1 MNIFSLFSIKS
12 KLSAGFAT
20 MMVGGAL
27 MVGFSLFSV
36 DEITG
41 STERVSNLRVPTA
54 LSGSRMLNNINSSFA
69 NLRGYMLTGDKTFK
83 SNLADDWKYISSDM
97 ILIEELSKDWAAE
110 QNIERWQEFKDL
122 YSEFHEAQVRVQSI
136 AHTADEQPA
145 LKILIEEALP
155 RADVLNREV
164 TGMIDEEVQLE
175 ATPDRKALLGTMADI
190 RETMALALTSTRRF
204 LLTGDERF
212 YLYFEANWD
221 KNTRRYDKLNARID
235 LLTQSQRER
244 VERFGTVRTELELLL
259 PKMFEIRRSE
269 QWNMA
274 NYILITEVVPRCKI
288 LLDILEGSERAS
300 SRGIGGLVGS
310 QAYLLMNDT
319 AEAVEDA
326 DILRVFLWTS
336 LCFGIIFSTGVVVV
350 LAHSIVN
357 PVSRITEATGV
368 LASGDLGATIPDT
381 DRNDEIG
388 KLAKGIFAFQT
399 QLIEAKK
406 VRDEQ
411 GKIREE
417 TDKVKSEF
425 IFAVSRIT
433 EATGVLASGDLGA
446 TIPDTD
452 RNDEIGKLAKGIF
465 AFQTQLIEAKKVRD
479 EQSKIREEIDKAKS
493 EFISTVSH
501 ELRTPLTSIK
511 GALGLMRSGSFDEQP
526 NKLRPMLDIAYNNSE
541 RLVALINDILDM
553 EKIEAGMLRFMM
565 QPTDLASLLEEA
577 VEANQSYGDKYDV
590 TFTCSGTDEP
600 LLVNGDKDRLM
611 QVLANLFSNAAKFSP
626 RGGQVEVSLLRE
638 GDWARIAV
646 KDSGNG
652 IPEAARETIFEKFT
666 QADSSDQRQMGGT
679 GLGLSIAK
687 MMVEKLDGAV
697 SFTTEVGKGTTF
709 YVDIPMLADI
719 ALEAVSE
726 IKPPVNTH
734 SPHLL
739 ICEDEP
745 DVANL
750 LKLMLEKAGYS
761 TRIAQTAFEAKQL
774 LKTESFDGLTLD
786 LVLPDKNGITLLQ
799 ELRADPKIQNLP
811 VVVVSAYVD
820 EGKEQLKGDA
830 FGMIEW
836 IQKPIDAPLLMSKLE
851 RALGHVPNT
860 KPHILHVED
869 EVSIR
874 HIVSSLIGDK
884 ANIVNAGSLKE
895 AKAAL
900 ALESFDLVITELE
913 LPDGN
918 GKSLLPLLKISP
930 QISPPVVIFAA
941 KDPSDEVVKSVQ
953 AVLTKS
959 QASNKDILQVIQAAM
974 ENRQVA
980 NAINGGK
987 RHD

>member
-1 MNIFSLFSIKS
+1 MNVFSLFSIKS

-69 NLRGYMLTGDKTFK
+69 NLRGYMLTGDKTFR
-83 SNLADDWKYISSDM
+83 SDLAEDWRYISND
-97 ILIEELSKDWAAE
+97 ITFIEELSKDWAGE
-110 QNIERWQEFKDL
+110 KNIERWQEFKDL

-190 RETMALALTSTRRF
+190 RETMALTLTNTRLF
-204 LLTGDERF
+204 LLTGDEQF
-212 YLYFEANWD
+212 YLHFEANWD

-244 VERFGTVRTELELLL
+244 VERFDTVRTELELLL

-274 NYILITEVVPRCKI
+274 NYILITEVVPRSQI

-310 QAYLLMNDT
+310 QANLLRNDT

-381 DRNDEIG
+381 DR
-388 KLAKGIFAFQT
+388 K
-399 QLIEAKK
+399 
-406 VRDEQ
+406 
-411 GKIREE
+411 
-417 TDKVKSEF
+417 
-425 IFAVSRIT
+425 
-433 EATGVLASGDLGA
+433 
-446 TIPDTD
+446 
-452 RNDEIGKLAKGIF
+452 DEIGKLAKGIF

-750 LKLMLEKAGYS
+750 LKLMLEKEGYS

-774 LKTESFDGLTLD
+774 LKTEAFDGLTLD

-799 ELRADPKIQNLP
+799 ELRADPKIPNLP

>member
-1 MNIFSLFSIKS
+1 M
-12 KLSAGFAT
+12 
-20 MMVGGAL
+20 
-27 MVGFSLFSV
+27 
-36 DEITG
+36 
-41 STERVSNLRVPTA
+41 SNLRVPTA

-190 RETMALALTSTRRF
+190 RETMALTLTNTRLF
-204 LLTGDERF
+204 LLTGDEQF
-212 YLYFEANWD
+212 YLHFEANWD

-244 VERFGTVRTELELLL
+244 VERFDTVRTELELLL

-381 DRNDEIG
+381 DRKDEIG

-411 GKIREE
+411 
-417 TDKVKSEF
+417 
-425 IFAVSRIT
+425 
-433 EATGVLASGDLGA
+433 
-446 TIPDTD
+446 
-452 RNDEIGKLAKGIF
+452 N
-465 AFQTQLIEAKKVRD
+465 
-479 EQSKIREEIDKAKS
+479 KIREEIDKAKS

-638 GDWARIAV
+638 DDWARIAV

>member
-97 ILIEELSKDWAAE
+97 ILIEELSKDWAGE
-110 QNIERWQEFKDL
+110 KNIERWQEFKDL

-190 RETMALALTSTRRF
+190 RETMALTLTNTRLF
-204 LLTGDERF
+204 LLTGDEQF
-212 YLYFEANWD
+212 YLHFEANWD

-244 VERFGTVRTELELLL
+244 VERFDTVRTELELLL

-274 NYILITEVVPRCKI
+274 NYILITEVVPRSQI

-357 PVSRITEATGV
+357 P
-368 LASGDLGATIPDT
+368 
-381 DRNDEIG
+381 
-388 KLAKGIFAFQT
+388 
-399 QLIEAKK
+399 
-406 VRDEQ
+406 
-411 GKIREE
+411 
-417 TDKVKSEF
+417 
-425 IFAVSRIT
+425 VSRIT

>member
-1 MNIFSLFSIKS
+1 MNVFSLFSIKS

-36 DEITG
+36 DKITG

-54 LSGSRMLNNINSSFA
+54 LSGFRMLNSINSSFA

-190 RETMALALTSTRRF
+190 RETMALTLTNTRLF
-204 LLTGDERF
+204 LLTGDEQF
-212 YLYFEANWD
+212 YLHFEANWD

-244 VERFGTVRTELELLL
+244 VERFDTVRTELELLL

-326 DILRVFLWTS
+326 DILRVFLWTF

-381 DRNDEIG
+381 DR
-388 KLAKGIFAFQT
+388 K
-399 QLIEAKK
+399 
-406 VRDEQ
+406 
-411 GKIREE
+411 
-417 TDKVKSEF
+417 
-425 IFAVSRIT
+425 
-433 EATGVLASGDLGA
+433 
-446 TIPDTD
+446 
-452 RNDEIGKLAKGIF
+452 DEIGKLAKGIF

>member
-12 KLSAGFAT
+12 KLSAGFST
-20 MMVGGAL
+20 VMVGGAL

-190 RETMALALTSTRRF
+190 RETMALTLTNTRLF
-204 LLTGDERF
+204 LLTGDEQF
-212 YLYFEANWD
+212 YLHFEANWD

-274 NYILITEVVPRCKI
+274 NYILITEVVPRSQI

-357 PVSRITEATGV
+357 P
-368 LASGDLGATIPDT
+368 
-381 DRNDEIG
+381 
-388 KLAKGIFAFQT
+388 
-399 QLIEAKK
+399 
-406 VRDEQ
+406 
-411 GKIREE
+411 
-417 TDKVKSEF
+417 
-425 IFAVSRIT
+425 VSRIT

-750 LKLMLEKAGYS
+750 LKLMLEKEGYS

>member
-1 MNIFSLFSIKS
+1 M
-12 KLSAGFAT
+12 
-20 MMVGGAL
+20 
-27 MVGFSLFSV
+27 
-36 DEITG
+36 
-41 STERVSNLRVPTA
+41 SNLRVPTA

-190 RETMALALTSTRRF
+190 RETMALTLTNTRLF
-204 LLTGDERF
+204 LLTGDEQF
-212 YLYFEANWD
+212 YLHFEANWD

-244 VERFGTVRTELELLL
+244 VERFDTVRTELELLL

-381 DRNDEIG
+381 DR
-388 KLAKGIFAFQT
+388 K
-399 QLIEAKK
+399 
-406 VRDEQ
+406 
-411 GKIREE
+411 
-417 TDKVKSEF
+417 
-425 IFAVSRIT
+425 
-433 EATGVLASGDLGA
+433 
-446 TIPDTD
+446 
-452 RNDEIGKLAKGIF
+452 DEIGKLAKGIF

-638 GDWARIAV
+638 DDWARIAV

>member
-1 MNIFSLFSIKS
+1 MNVFSLFSIKS

-69 NLRGYMLTGDKTFK
+69 NLRGYMLTGDKTFR
-83 SNLADDWKYISSDM
+83 SDLAEDWRYISND
-97 ILIEELSKDWAAE
+97 ITFIEELSKDWAGE
-110 QNIERWQEFKDL
+110 KNIERWQEFKDL

-136 AHTADEQPA
+136 AHTVDEQPA

-190 RETMALALTSTRRF
+190 RETMALTLTNTRLF
-204 LLTGDERF
+204 LLTGDEQF
-212 YLYFEANWD
+212 YLHFEANWD

-244 VERFGTVRTELELLL
+244 VERFDTVRTELELLL

-288 LLDILEGSERAS
+288 LFDILEGSERAS

-381 DRNDEIG
+381 DR
-388 KLAKGIFAFQT
+388 K
-399 QLIEAKK
+399 
-406 VRDEQ
+406 
-411 GKIREE
+411 
-417 TDKVKSEF
+417 
-425 IFAVSRIT
+425 
-433 EATGVLASGDLGA
+433 
-446 TIPDTD
+446 
-452 RNDEIGKLAKGIF
+452 DEIGKLAKGIF

-638 GDWARIAV
+638 DDWARIAV

-750 LKLMLEKAGYS
+750 LKLMLEKEGYS

-774 LKTESFDGLTLD
+774 LKTEAFDGLTLD

-799 ELRADPKIQNLP
+799 ELRADPKIPNLP

>member
-83 SNLADDWKYISSDM
+83 SDLAEDWRYISND
-97 ILIEELSKDWAAE
+97 ITFIEELSKDWAGE
-110 QNIERWQEFKDL
+110 KNIERWQEFKDL

-155 RADVLNREV
+155 RADVLNSEV

-190 RETMALALTSTRRF
+190 RETMALTLTNTRLF
-204 LLTGDERF
+204 LLTGDEQF
-212 YLYFEANWD
+212 YLHFEANWD

-244 VERFGTVRTELELLL
+244 VERFDTVRKELELLL

-274 NYILITEVVPRCKI
+274 NYILITEVVPRSQI

-310 QAYLLMNDT
+310 QANLLRNDT

-381 DRNDEIG
+381 DR
-388 KLAKGIFAFQT
+388 K
-399 QLIEAKK
+399 
-406 VRDEQ
+406 
-411 GKIREE
+411 
-417 TDKVKSEF
+417 
-425 IFAVSRIT
+425 
-433 EATGVLASGDLGA
+433 
-446 TIPDTD
+446 
-452 RNDEIGKLAKGIF
+452 DEIGKLAKGIF

-565 QPTDLASLLEEA
+565 QPTDLASLLEKA

-774 LKTESFDGLTLD
+774 LKTEAFDGLTLD

-930 QISPPVVIFAA
+930 QNSPPVVIFAA

>member
-1 MNIFSLFSIKS
+1 MNVFSLFSIKS

-190 RETMALALTSTRRF
+190 RETMALTLTNTRLF
-204 LLTGDERF
+204 LLTGDEQF
-212 YLYFEANWD
+212 YLHFEANWD

-244 VERFGTVRTELELLL
+244 VERFDTVRTELELLL

-310 QAYLLMNDT
+310 QANLLRNDT

-381 DRNDEIG
+381 DR
-388 KLAKGIFAFQT
+388 K
-399 QLIEAKK
+399 
-406 VRDEQ
+406 
-411 GKIREE
+411 
-417 TDKVKSEF
+417 
-425 IFAVSRIT
+425 
-433 EATGVLASGDLGA
+433 
-446 TIPDTD
+446 
-452 RNDEIGKLAKGIF
+452 DEIGKLAKGIF

-638 GDWARIAV
+638 DDWARIAV